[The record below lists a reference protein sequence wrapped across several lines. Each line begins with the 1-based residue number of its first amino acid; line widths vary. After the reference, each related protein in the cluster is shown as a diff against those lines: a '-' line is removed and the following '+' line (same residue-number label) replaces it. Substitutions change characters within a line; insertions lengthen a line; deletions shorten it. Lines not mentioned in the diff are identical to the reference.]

1 MISIQMVIHNG
12 FFSKFPILG
21 EAIEQNSKYSTNTSK
36 ITSIRWE
43 WRLSYIQRDRVRRKI
58 SVGIEEDKI

>member
-43 WRLSYIQRDRVRRKI
+43 
-58 SVGIEEDKI
+58 